1 MHIKIVKKHS
11 ESYCE
16 LVVTDN
22 YKNIVCICDFI
33 SNEETEVPSSGTK
46 ISMIN
51 AFFLDENPKITI
63 INDEK
68 KQKFKLSKNG
78 LFGMSYSLRGKIV
91 DAKKY
96 ILKVYDFYVSLEYLF
111 SSEYL
116 NPLKFVYKDG
126 DWIELIVDR
135 FDAII

>member
-68 KQKFKLSKNG
+68 KQKFKL
-78 LFGMSYSLRGKIV
+78 
-91 DAKKY
+91 
-96 ILKVYDFYVSLEYLF
+96 
-111 SSEYL
+111 
-116 NPLKFVYKDG
+116 
-126 DWIELIVDR
+126 
-135 FDAII
+135 